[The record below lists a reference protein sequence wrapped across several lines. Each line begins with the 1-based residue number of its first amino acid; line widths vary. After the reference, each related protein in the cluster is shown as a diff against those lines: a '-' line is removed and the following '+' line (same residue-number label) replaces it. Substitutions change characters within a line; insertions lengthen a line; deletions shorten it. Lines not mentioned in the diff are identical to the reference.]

1 MPYLNG
7 KDTHCLKSM
16 MGSGRLRQQV
26 GLHHNHLLLH
36 HVLLLHEEG
45 HHVRRLISGCENLN

>member
-7 KDTHCLKSM
+7 IDTHCLKSM
-16 MGSGRLRQQV
+16 MGSGWLREQE
-26 GLHHNHLLLH
+26 GLHHNLLLLH

-45 HHVRRLISGCENLN
+45 HHV

>member
-7 KDTHCLKSM
+7 IDTHCLKSM
-16 MGSGRLRQQV
+16 MGSGWLREQV
-26 GLHHNHLLLH
+26 GLHHHHLLLH

-45 HHVRRLISGCENLN
+45 HHV